1 MSANIT
7 LLLIVVW
14 LVAGVWL
21 VFGALSPGARR

>member
-14 LVAGVWL
+14 FAAGIWL
-21 VFGALSPGARR
+21 VCGALSPGARR

>member
-14 LVAGVWL
+14 FVAGVWL
-21 VFGALSPGARR
+21 VCGALARGARR